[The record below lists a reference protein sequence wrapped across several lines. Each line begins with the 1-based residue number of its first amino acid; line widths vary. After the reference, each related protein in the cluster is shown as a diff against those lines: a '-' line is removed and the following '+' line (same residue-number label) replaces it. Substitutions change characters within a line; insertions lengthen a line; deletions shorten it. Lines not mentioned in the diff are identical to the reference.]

1 MSTITPAEKLSSEEE
16 AHIQSLTTGLLLLPI
31 LVLAIFLNAYVI
43 LLFWNWFVVPLGLKP
58 VGYWHALGLSLFVS
72 FIRGADKE
80 YPKNAQG
87 WKRHCKGGYAT
98 LVFFGISGWLVHLLM
113 QHFAHQ

>member
-1 MSTITPAEKLSSEEE
+1 MNAVAPVEKIGPTE
-16 AHIQSLTTGLLLLPI
+16 ADGIRNLTAGLLLLP
-31 LVLAIFLNAYVI
+31 VVVAGVFLNALTI
-43 LLFWNWFVVPLGLKP
+43 LLLWNWFVVPLGLKP

-80 YPKNAQG
+80 YPKDAQG